1 MGQCPSAPCLHY
13 ACHTVLPSAITGTF
27 GDAMTIRRELFA
39 GEVLYRQGDPSDCA
53 WLIERGSIELTSAQG
68 RRNSHLGVFG
78 PGELIGELGMLDGG
92 PRTASAIARDDTVL
106 LAIEHDPF
114 LERLASGDPIVK
126 TLVDSLLHRIRGI
139 LERMPGDA
147 ELPAEDVPVDDP
159 EERAGIDKIRLEAQ
173 LRDSLDT
180 GTLEVR
186 YQPLYDIPASRV
198 TSYEALVRWE
208 LPERGIV
215 SPAEFIKLAEETSL
229 IVPVGEYV
237 LDRVLEVLTGLR
249 DAGVEPLPSIAVNLS
264 AKQLVEPGM
273 ARQIVSRVERARLP
287 PGALK
292 LEVTESRM
300 LDYAPVHAVMRH
312 CRAHGVPFALDDFG
326 TGYSNLTHL
335 YKLDFEFVKVD
346 QAFARHMFD
355 SPRAMALVEAIV
367 AMAHGLGAEV
377 ITEGVETAQQLQRL
391 RELGV
396 RYAQGYLIG
405 QAQPASAVLSGDA
418 ARAGETGA
426 RGV

>member
-1 MGQCPSAPCLHY
+1 MA
-13 ACHTVLPSAITGTF
+13 
-27 GDAMTIRRELFA
+27 IRRELFA
-39 GEVLYRQGDPSDCA
+39 GEVLYRQGEPSDCA
-53 WLIERGSIELTSAQG
+53 WLVERGSVELVSKQG
-68 RRNSHLGVFG
+68 RREISHGLLG
-78 PGELIGELGMLDGG
+78 PGELIGELGMLDGAE
-92 PRTASAIARDDTVL
+92 RSATAIARSDAVL
-106 LAIEHDPF
+106 LAIEHDQF
-114 LERLASGDPIVK
+114 LDRLESGDPIVR
-126 TLVDSLLHRIRGI
+126 TLVASLLRRTRSII
-139 LERMPGDA
+139 ASLPADTA
-147 ELPAEDVPVDDP
+147 LPAEDVSTSDAT
-159 EERAGIDKIRLEAQ
+159 ERGGIEKIRLEAQ
-173 LRDSLDT
+173 LGDALDT

-186 YQPLYDIPASRV
+186 YQPLYDIPAGRV

-208 LPERGIV
+208 LPDRGTV

-273 ARQIVSRVERARLP
+273 ARQIVSRVERAQLP

-312 CRAHGVPFALDDFG
+312 CREHGVPFALDDFG

-355 SPRAMALVEAIV
+355 NPRAMALVEAIV

-377 ITEGVETAQQLQRL
+377 ITEGVETPRQLQHL

-405 QAQPASAVLSGDA
+405 QAQPASAVLSGEA
-418 ARAGETGA
+418 ARAGEAGA
-426 RGV
+426 LGL

>member
-1 MGQCPSAPCLHY
+1 MA
-13 ACHTVLPSAITGTF
+13 
-27 GDAMTIRRELFA
+27 IRRELFA
-39 GEVLYRQGDPSDCA
+39 GEMLYRQGDPSDCA
-53 WLIERGSIELTSAQG
+53 WLVEFGSIELVSVQG
-68 RRNSHLGVFG
+68 RREISHGVLG
-78 PGELIGELGMLDGG
+78 PGELIGELGMLDGA
-92 PRTASAIARDDTVL
+92 PRSATAIARGDAVL
-106 LAIEHDPF
+106 LAIDHDQF
-114 LERLASGDPIVK
+114 LDRLENGDPIVR
-126 TLVDSLLHRIRGI
+126 TLVDSLLRRTRSII
-139 LERMPGDA
+139 ASLPADMA
-147 ELPAEDVPVDDP
+147 LPAEDVPVNDAS
-159 EERAGIDKIRLEAQ
+159 ERGGIEKIRLEAQ
-173 LRDSLDT
+173 LSEALES
-180 GTLEVR
+180 GTLDVR
-186 YQPLYDIPASRV
+186 YQPLYDIPAACV

-208 LPERGIV
+208 LPGRGAV

-237 LDRVLEVLTGLR
+237 LDRVIDVLTGLR
-249 DAGVEPLPSIAVNLS
+249 DAGVTPLPSIAVNLS

-273 ARQIVSRVERARLP
+273 ARQIVARVDQARLP

-335 YKLDFEFVKVD
+335 HKLDFEFVKVD

-367 AMAHGLGAEV
+367 AMAHGLGADV
-377 ITEGVETAQQLQRL
+377 ITEGVETQQQLQRL

-405 QAQPASAVLSGDA
+405 QAQPAAAVLSGEA
-418 ARAGETGA
+418 ARAGEAGA
-426 RGV
+426 RAA